1 MLLQAMKPS
10 KMLKLSKDGIKV
22 KRRIPFRKAEI
33 DQKAIDKCMVY
44 VENFPDTI
52 DHEQLARIFKRAG
65 KVRHISVPKY
75 KESKKPKGFAFIEFI
90 SE

>member
-1 MLLQAMKPS
+1 M
-10 KMLKLSKDGIKV
+10 I
-22 KRRIPFRKAEI
+22 
-33 DQKAIDKCMVY
+33 Y

-75 KESKKPKGFAFIEFI
+75 KESKKPKGFAFIEFL